1 MKNEN
6 TIEVIERLLE
16 KLIKLAGTLDV
27 KLLNIPE
34 ITGKKYS
41 AGSAKNSGDSNI
53 EASKL
58 LMLEAMKGSVSC
70 AQGILKLFGESESAV
85 GRILNYFMQFLGL
98 VNQGISIGNVISELI
113 SFIPG
118 GGLIT
123 GGAAGGG
130 AAGLGGINNLIRP
143 DYNIQPDITVFV
155 QSEVEKT
162 KAVKFLRNYN
172 PQASARINSSN
183 ISN

>member
-1 MKNEN
+1 MRNEN

-16 KLIKLAGTLDV
+16 KLIRLAGTPDV
-27 KLLNIPE
+27 KLLNVPG
-34 ITGKKYS
+34 ITVGKISPGFKQEP
-41 AGSAKNSGDSNI
+41 GENKI
-53 EASKL
+53 ETSKD

-130 AAGLGGINNLIRP
+130 AAGIGGVNNLIRP
-143 DYNIQPDITVFV
+143 DYNIQPNITVFV
-155 QSEVEKT
+155 QSEVEKS

-172 PQASARINSSN
+172 PQASARNNSSN